1 MVVKMRV
8 ITKNVSIV
16 LRLAKVCSFML
27 PKHSTLFSIIIL
39 FRMRWFVGV
48 YVSVSLGFYC

>member
-48 YVSVSLGFYC
+48 CVSVSLGFYC